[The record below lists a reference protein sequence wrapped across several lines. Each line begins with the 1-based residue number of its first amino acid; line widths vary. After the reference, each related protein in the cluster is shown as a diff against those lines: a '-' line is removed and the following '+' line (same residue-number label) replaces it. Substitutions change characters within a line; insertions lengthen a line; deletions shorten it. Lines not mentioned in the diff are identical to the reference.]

1 MSQDELSSEE
11 ESATAA
17 GPPLKT
23 SERWIAGIV
32 GFSMIGAGTA
42 AVFLRKVEAGPTALI
57 TLGALLTVIAISGV
71 SIKRARIGD
80 NEILLHNRQAAAI
93 EIANTPADELESAL
107 GVLAA
112 YDPGAV
118 TDPAIKMALAAAYD
132 SAMKQKLGEAFG
144 DRYVRNVEFRDGV
157 VDLPTG
163 RVDIQIWHLSE
174 TGGERSRFRY
184 QKLAQSI
191 AFREDYGERV
201 LIVTNMQVPA
211 TQSHR
216 AEQRAITQGKVLKT
230 VTLTSVETPDEVR
243 EAITQEFSSA
253 TA

>member
-1 MSQDELSSEE
+1 MSQDDVSPEGEPAEE
-11 ESATAA
+11 A

-32 GFSMIGAGTA
+32 GFLMIGAGTA

-93 EIANTPADELESAL
+93 EIANTPAEDLDSAL

-118 TDPAIKMALAAAYD
+118 TDPAIQMALAAAYD
-132 SAMKQKLGEAFG
+132 SAMKSKLREAFG
-144 DRYVRNVEFRDGV
+144 GRYISGGRISDGLI
-157 VDLPTG
+157 DLPNG
-163 RVDIQIWHLSE
+163 RVHVEIRHFSRAEGDHL
-174 TGGERSRFRY
+174 RFRY
-184 QKLAQSI
+184 QKLTQSPKI
-191 AFREDYGERV
+191 RDMGDQI
-201 LIVTNMQVPA
+201 LIVLNVAIPEPMSA
-211 TQSHR
+211 KAEHR
-216 AEQRAITQGKVLKT
+216 ALAQGQILKT
-230 VTLTSVETPDEVR
+230 VTLSSMHTPDEVR
-243 EAITQEFSSA
+243 ELISQEFSSA
-253 TA
+253 SA